1 MSRDE
6 TSGDERLQVRAR
18 PIGDAA
24 RYDRDLP
31 EQVHV
36 DRLSELFATLGM
48 LSHKINNP
56 LTALMGRAQILRMNQ
71 EIDPQMDR
79 MLSVI
84 EDSTKRIAEYT
95 RELSVVVERARSEI
109 LEDLREALSE

>member
-6 TSGDERLQVRAR
+6 KPKIATLVD
-18 PIGDAA
+18 DAS
-24 RYDRDLP
+24 YDRDLP

-48 LSHKINNP
+48 LGHKINNP

-71 EIDPQMDR
+71 ELDPQMDK

-95 RELSVVVERARSEI
+95 RELSVVVERARGEI
-109 LEDLREALSE
+109 LEELRSALPDS

>member
-6 TSGDERLQVRAR
+6 DSRIAT
-18 PIGDAA
+18 IGNDAL
-24 RYDRDLP
+24 YDRDLP
-31 EQVHV
+31 EQIHV
-36 DRLSELFATLGM
+36 DRLSELFATLGR
-48 LSHKINNP
+48 LGHKINNP

-71 EIDPQMDR
+71 DLDPQMDR

-95 RELSVVVERARSEI
+95 RELSVVVERARGEI
-109 LEDLREALSE
+109 LEELRRALPEP